1 MLPRAFRPLATL
13 SLAGIVTGMVALSL
27 SLIHI

>member
-1 MLPRAFRPLATL
+1 MTSSVGTRLFGSLGVVVLA
-13 SLAGIVTGMVALSL
+13 VVALSL